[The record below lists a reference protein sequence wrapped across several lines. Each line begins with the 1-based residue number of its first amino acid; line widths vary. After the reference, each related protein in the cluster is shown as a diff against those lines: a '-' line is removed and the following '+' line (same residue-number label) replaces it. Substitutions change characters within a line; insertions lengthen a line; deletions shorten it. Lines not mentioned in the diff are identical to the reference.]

1 MSGQDGDARGRG
13 HAGRQGRDVREGRD
27 LREGRETEVGEQDL
41 LALLD
46 ELEGFLAESG
56 RIPLT
61 GRLLVNEQ
69 EAFELI
75 DRLRQCIPEA
85 LHQAQKLTRERERL
99 MSQARE
105 EGEHLINE
113 SRAYAEKLTRESVIV
128 QRAQELADHMLDDA
142 RRMGREMRL
151 AARDY
156 VDDTMEHLESTV
168 QSLLSEVRHGREQLG
183 TLQAAAAADDGEA
196 RHGSDPG
203 EPPVRESAP
212 RERGRD
218 GGGRT
223 GR

>member
-1 MSGQDGDARGRG
+1 M
-13 HAGRQGRDVREGRD
+13 
-27 LREGRETEVGEQDL
+27 REGREGRAGRETDVGEQDL

-128 QRAQELADHMLDDA
+128 QRAQESADHLLDDA

-156 VDDTMEHLESTV
+156 VDDTMERLESTV
-168 QSLLSEVRHGREQLG
+168 QTVLAEVRHGREQLG
-183 TLQAAAAADDGEA
+183 TLQAAAAVDEGEA
-196 RHGSDPG
+196 RLPTEPG
-203 EPPVRESAP
+203 EPAAREAAG

-218 GGGRT
+218 GGGRP